1 MRRPGILQWLMVLP
15 VQGLVIAI
23 IAIPSLWI
31 FWLSLNE
38 STYGQAPVFVGL
50 ANYAK
55 LLADRYFW
63 RAFVNTFVVVNVIV
77 YVEMAVALAVATL
90 FAAGIPWRPVVLAV
104 VLLPYA
110 VSEVVAVI
118 IWKFLM
124 DPEIGFFTRPLTD
137 LGLPYFDWAVDPVHG
152 LALVCIISVWLHLP
166 FTFLI
171 VYAARLTVPSELY
184 EAARIDGAT
193 AWQTFRRV
201 TFPMLVPAMLVAL
214 VFRYIFAF
222 RLFSEVWLLTQGG
235 PARLTEVLAVYLY
248 RQSFTY
254 NNFGLASASGW
265 VMVLLSGLIA
275 LVYMRLMYRRMFAE
289 TGAGA

>member
-1 MRRPGILQWLMVLP
+1 MRRPGLLQWLMVLP
-15 VQGLVIAI
+15 VQSLVIVI

-31 FWLSLNE
+31 LWLSLNE

-50 ANYAK
+50 ENYAT
-55 LLADRYFW
+55 LLTDRYFW

-77 YVEMAVALAVATL
+77 YVELALGLAIATL
-90 FAAGIPWRPVVLAV
+90 FAAGIPWRPAVLAI

-118 IWKFLM
+118 IWRFLM
-124 DPEIGFFTRPLTD
+124 DPEIGIVTRPLTD
-137 LGLPYFDWAVDPVHG
+137 LGLPYFDWAIDPVHG
-152 LALVCIISVWLHLP
+152 LALVCLISMWLHLP

-171 VYAARLTVPSELY
+171 LYAARLTVPSELY
-184 EAARIDGAT
+184 EAARIDGASG
-193 AWQTFRRV
+193 WQAFRRV
-201 TFPMLVPAMLVAL
+201 TFPMLIPAMLVAL

-254 NNFGLASASGW
+254 NKFGIASAAGW
-265 VMVLLSGLIA
+265 VMVLLSGVIA
-275 LVYMRLMYRRMFAE
+275 LLYLRLMYKRMFAE
-289 TGAGA
+289 QAG

>member
-1 MRRPGILQWLMVLP
+1 MRRPGFLQWLMVLP
-15 VQGLVIAI
+15 VQSLVIAI

-31 FWLSLNE
+31 LWLSLNE

-50 ANYAK
+50 DNYAT
-55 LLADRYFW
+55 LLTDRYFW

-77 YVEMAVALAVATL
+77 YVELALGLAIATL
-90 FAAGIPWRPVVLAV
+90 FAAGIPWRPAVLAI

-118 IWKFLM
+118 IWRFIM
-124 DPEIGFFTRPLTD
+124 DPEIGIVTRPLTD
-137 LGLPYFDWAVDPVHG
+137 MGLPYFDWAIDPAHG
-152 LALVCIISVWLHLP
+152 LALVCLISIWLHLP
-166 FTFLI
+166 FTFLLL
-171 VYAARLTVPSELY
+171 YAARLTVPSELY
-184 EAARIDGAT
+184 EAARIDGAS
-193 AWQTFRRV
+193 AWQAFRRV
-201 TFPMLVPAMLVAL
+201 TFPMLIPAILVAL

-254 NNFGLASASGW
+254 NKFGLASASGW
-265 VMVLLSGLIA
+265 VMVLLSGVIA
-275 LVYMRLMYRRMFAE
+275 LLYMRLMYRRMFAE
-289 TGAGA
+289 QAG

>member
-15 VQGLVIAI
+15 VQSLVIAI

-31 FWLSLNE
+31 LWLSLNE

-50 ANYAK
+50 DNYAT
-55 LLADRYFW
+55 LLTDRYFW

-77 YVEMAVALAVATL
+77 YVELALGLAIATL
-90 FAAGIPWRPVVLAV
+90 FAAGIPWRPAVLAI

-118 IWKFLM
+118 IWRFIM
-124 DPEIGFFTRPLTD
+124 DPEIGIVTRPLTD
-137 LGLPYFDWAVDPVHG
+137 MGLPYFDWAIDPAHG
-152 LALVCIISVWLHLP
+152 LALVCLISIWLHLP

-171 VYAARLTVPSELY
+171 LYAARLTVPSELY
-184 EAARIDGAT
+184 ESARIDGASG
-193 AWQTFRRV
+193 WQAFRRV
-201 TFPMLVPAMLVAL
+201 TFPMLIPAMLVAL
-214 VFRYIFAF
+214 IFRYIFAF

-254 NNFGLASASGW
+254 NKFGLASASGW
-265 VMVLLSGLIA
+265 VMVLLSGVIA
-275 LVYMRLMYRRMFAE
+275 LLYMRLMYKRMFAE
-289 TGAGA
+289 QAG